1 MVIVPARKQGEPSS
15 DVKLRLTVF
24 SDRPGFGFFIPTGFQ
39 PLALGR
45 GFRAPR
51 ELSKFPPALKG
62 NAVNDFLIGVYFVYF
77 V

>member
-62 NAVNDFLIGVYFVYF
+62 NAVNDFRSPFSF
-77 V
+77 P